1 MMRELNLEI
10 SHPAKGSDTNDP
22 NGNPIKTVPNSAS
35 DKCNKYLKSG
45 IRVAHVAKFKPQSK
59 NKIPMLNLFF
69 ISWLIPI
76 IELLHPTMYLHV
88 HILECVSC
96 VEP

>member
-1 MMRELNLEI
+1 MRRELNLEM
-10 SHPAKGSDTNDP
+10 SQPANGRDTNEP

-35 DKCNKYLKSG
+35 VKCNRYLKSG

-69 ISWLIPI
+69 ISRLIPI
-76 IELLHPTMYLHV
+76 I
-88 HILECVSC
+88 
-96 VEP
+96 